1 MGFLSTEGFAAE
13 PVDLGLSTSGA
24 RIQGLIVEGPEPN
37 GLTVAL
43 IGGIAGNDQSVER
56 VANAARNFE
65 KLGPTQRGF
74 RLLAIPLANP
84 DGTAL
89 QFPPTGVAYRENP
102 EANVLWRWLGVR
114 APDLVLIVGG
124 QDFGLAQAL
133 ATDTVAGAGRIPA
146 QVEPI
151 RRQLLDVKSGSLRRS
166 EAHREMDRRLMR
178 TPRQF
183 ADELAET
190 YGHDFD
196 QPLYIQALALVAQ
209 SRLGHVYDVRP
220 LVEPYV
226 NGTKNSLERPS
237 SLVLAGHIVFTELA
251 RKLKDPRYVEMVRKV
266 ADLGFDA
273 NGQMKESMPY
283 HDEYSDSLFMGTV
296 IAAQAGALTGERK
309 YFDLAA
315 RHVAFMQKLVLRPDG
330 LYRHTPLT
338 DAAWGRGNGF
348 PAIGLALTLS
358 EFPKSHPDYEHLLHD
373 FQAHMAALAKYQ
385 DRDGL
390 WHNVIDY
397 PGAYPE
403 FTATAMI
410 GFSMLRGVRSGWLPS
425 AQYRPIVDK
434 AWRAVLA
441 RVGNEGRIVDACEST
456 TKMKTVE
463 EYLHRAAILGPDPR
477 AGAMALLFATEM
489 AGLN

>member
-1 MGFLSTEGFAAE
+1 MRKRWAVSCIVWMALLAAPAFAADE
-13 PVDLGLSTSGA
+13 VDIGLSTSGA
-24 RIQGLIVEGPEPN
+24 RIPGLIVEGPEPN
-37 GLTVAL
+37 SLTVAL
-43 IGGIAGNDQSVER
+43 IGGMTGKDASAER
-56 VANAARNFE
+56 VRNAARNFE
-65 KLGPTQRGF
+65 KLGPTQRTF
-74 RLLAIPLANP
+74 RLLAVPLANP
-84 DGTAL
+84 DGIAL

-102 EANVLWRWLGVR
+102 EANALWRWLGVH
-114 APDLVLIVGG
+114 AADLVLIVGT
-124 QDFGLAQAL
+124 QDYGLAQAL
-133 ATDTVAGAGRIPA
+133 ATTTVAGVGSMRA

-151 RRQLLDVKSGSLRRS
+151 RRQLLDVKADSLRRS
-166 EAHREMDRRLMR
+166 EAHREMDRRLAR
-178 TPRQF
+178 TPRQL

-196 QPLYIQALALVAQ
+196 QPLYIQAIALVAQ
-209 SRLGHVYDVRP
+209 SRLGHVYDVKA
-220 LVEPYV
+220 LAEPYV

-273 NGQMKESMPY
+273 DGQMKESMPY
-283 HDEYSDSLFMGTV
+283 HDEYSDSVFMGTV
-296 IAAQAGALTGERK
+296 IAAQAGGLTHERK

-330 LYRHTPLT
+330 LYRHTPAT

-358 EFPKSHPDYEHLLHD
+358 EFPKNHPEYERLLHD

-385 DRDGL
+385 DREGL

-397 PGAYPE
+397 PSSYAE

-410 GFSMLRGVRSGWLPS
+410 GFAMLRGMRAGWLPA
-425 AQYRPIVDK
+425 AQ
-434 AWRAVLA
+434 
-441 RVGNEGRIVDACEST
+441 
-456 TKMKTVE
+456 
-463 EYLHRAAILGPDPR
+463 
-477 AGAMALLFATEM
+477 
-489 AGLN
+489 